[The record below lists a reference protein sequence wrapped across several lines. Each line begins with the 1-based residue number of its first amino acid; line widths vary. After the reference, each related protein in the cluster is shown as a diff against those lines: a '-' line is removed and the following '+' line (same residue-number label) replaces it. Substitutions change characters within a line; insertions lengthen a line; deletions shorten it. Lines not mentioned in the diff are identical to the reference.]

1 MPRNWKV
8 RDGEGKLALDRY
20 FGKLESLLSIADQV
34 RAMDS
39 RMEIQM
45 LVCLLYVARHEDEYG
60 SAGMPMSKIAEALGL
75 AQSSTSRN
83 VTKLSEALLNPPGEV
98 LERAAKKR
106 RPPSREALKPKFGM
120 GLLYT
125 MDNPADRREKMVFL
139 SPKGQRFVN
148 RLSEYA
154 IESETVSEE
163 VRLSRLK
170 RLRAA
175 MDERPRDV
183 EKMQYKYRL
192 AEMESRNMLSNLQQL
207 HELQEKFQMELAKIK
222 EELTYRMKQDKVQE
236 DMINKLNLKKKNL
249 LSSGYMR
256 EGANVRTSK
265 KK

>member
-1 MPRNWKV
+1 MSKDWKAKGV
-8 RDGEGKLALDRY
+8 TDRY

-83 VTKLSEALLNPPGEV
+83 VTKLSEALLNPPGDV
-98 LERAAKKR
+98 LERAAARK
-106 RPPSREALKPKFGM
+106 RPPSRQELKPKFGM

-139 SPKGQRFVN
+139 SPKGARFVN

-163 VRLSRLK
+163 VRLKRLQK
-170 RLRAA
+170 LRAA
-175 MDERPRDV
+175 MEDDKPRDA
-183 EKMQYKYRL
+183 ERMQYKYRL
-192 AEMESRNMLSNLQQL
+192 AEMEAKNMMSNLKQL
-207 HELQEKFQMELAKIK
+207 HELQEKFQQELAMIK
-222 EELTYRMKQDKVQE
+222 EELTYRMKQDKVHE
-236 DMINKLNLKKKNL
+236 DMIQKLREKNL
-249 LSSGYMR
+249 TSSGYLR